1 MLGSL
6 RRFMKMD
13 AASGLMLMFAA
24 ALALIVANSPLSWLY
39 EQLLTLNLTVAIDK
53 FEINKPLLLWINDG
67 LMAIFFLLVG
77 LELKREVVVGD
88 LNSPQKIALPA
99 LAAIGGMVA
108 PAGIYAYLNWGDP
121 LAIQGWAIPMATDI
135 AFALGIVVLL
145 GQRVPASLKIFL
157 VSLAIFDDLGA
168 IIVIALFYTDQLSIL
183 ALSVTAVCIAMLF
196 IMNRAGVVSKSAYLI
211 IGAIMWVALL
221 KSGVHATLAGVALAL
236 FIPMKGINWD
246 GETTR
251 PLHELEHDLHMPV
264 AFIILPIFAFANAG
278 LSLSGL
284 SLSDVTHGIPLGIIL
299 GLFVGKQLG
308 VMGMVYLGVKL
319 KLGSFPR
326 GVSWAQVYGIAV
338 LSGVGFTMSLFIGGL
353 AFDQTGQDNFNQDRL
368 GIIVGSLMSAIWA
381 VVWFCYFAKP
391 SKKIAES

>member
-1 MLGSL
+1 MLESL

-13 AASGLMLMFAA
+13 AASGLMLMFTAG
-24 ALALIVANSPLSWLY
+24 LALIVANSPLSWLY
-39 EQLLTLNLTVAIDK
+39 EQLLTLNLTVAVDK
-53 FEINKPLLLWINDG
+53 FEISKPLLLWINDG

-108 PAGIYAYLNWGDP
+108 PAGVYAYLNWGDP

-183 ALSVTAVCIAMLF
+183 ALSVTAVCIGILF
-196 IMNRAGVVSKSAYLI
+196 MMNRAGVVSKSAYLI

-236 FIPMKGINWD
+236 FIPMKGVNWD
-246 GETTR
+246 GETIR

-264 AFIILPIFAFANAG
+264 AFLVLPIFAFANAG

-284 SLSDVTHGIPLGIIL
+284 SLSDITHGIPMGIIL

-326 GVSWAQVYGIAV
+326 GVSWSQVYGIAV

-381 VVWFCYFAKP
+381 VVWFSYFAKS
-391 SKKIAES
+391 SKKVAE

>member
-1 MLGSL
+1 MLESL

-13 AASGLMLMFAA
+13 AASGLLLMAAA
-24 ALALIVANSPLSWLY
+24 ALAVVVANSPISWLY
-39 EQLLTLNLTVAIDK
+39 EQLLTLNLTIAIES
-53 FEINKPLLLWINDG
+53 FEISKPLLLWINDG

-88 LNSPQKIALPA
+88 LNSPQKVALPA

-108 PAGIYAYLNWGDP
+108 PASIYAYFNWGDE

-135 AFALGIVVLL
+135 AFALGIVMLL
-145 GQRVPASLKIFL
+145 GQRVPAALKIFL

-168 IIVIALFYTDQLSIL
+168 IIVIAIFYTDNLSVL
-183 ALSVTAVCIAMLF
+183 ALSITAVCIALLF
-196 IMNRAGVVSKSAYLI
+196 IMNRSGVVSKSAYLL

-221 KSGVHATLAGVALAL
+221 KSGVHATLAGVVLAL
-236 FIPMKGINWD
+236 FIPMKGTDWD
-246 GETTR
+246 GQTTR

-264 AFIILPIFAFANAG
+264 AFLILPIFAFANAG

-284 SLSDVTHGIPLGIIL
+284 SLSDLTHGIPLGIVL
-299 GLFVGKQLG
+299 GLFLGKQIG
-308 VMGMVYLGVKL
+308 VMGMVWLGVKL
-319 KLGSFPR
+319 KLGSFPK

-368 GIIVGSLMSAIWA
+368 GIIVGSVLSAMWA
-381 VVWFCYFAKP
+381 VIWFVYLIKTP
-391 SKKIAES
+391 KSSHQS

>member
-1 MLGSL
+1 MLESL

-24 ALALIVANSPLSWLY
+24 ALALIVANSPISWIY
-39 EQLLTLNLTVAIDK
+39 EQLLTLNLTVAVDK
-53 FEINKPLLLWINDG
+53 FEISKPLLLWINDG

-88 LNSPQKIALPA
+88 LNSAQKIALPA

-108 PAGIYAYLNWGDP
+108 PAGIYAYLNWGDE

-145 GQRVPASLKIFL
+145 GQRVPAALKIFL

-183 ALSVTAVCIAMLF
+183 ALSVTAVCIALLF
-196 IMNRAGVVSKSAYLI
+196 LMNRSGVVSKSAYLI

-236 FIPMKGINWD
+236 FIPMKGTNWD
-246 GETTR
+246 GELSR

-284 SLSDVTHGIPLGIIL
+284 SLSDITHGIPMGIIL

-326 GVSWAQVYGIAV
+326 GVSWSQVYGIAV

-381 VVWFCYFAKP
+381 VVWFSYFAKS
-391 SKKIAES
+391 SKKAAE